1 MSVIMRGSRDARAV
15 PFLAPGFAHAR
26 GRRFFG
32 PFADRSGPLNFTIR
46 ETAPEFG
53 GILKRFVNKT
63 PGQSR
68 YNSTNREI
76 GEGNELLELLAQRMD
91 MCERLEASSMGFSYD
106 SRGSARAEGRYA
118 TQVLARLTGK
128 PYDAVVADISAAAEK
143 YRAKRLG

>member
-1 MSVIMRGSRDARAV
+1 MK
-15 PFLAPGFAHAR
+15 
-26 GRRFFG
+26 
-32 PFADRSGPLNFTIR
+32 RS
-46 ETAPEFG
+46 
-53 GILKRFVNKT
+53 VNKT

-76 GEGNELLELLAQRMD
+76 GEGNELLGSIELLAQRMD

-106 SRGSARAEGRYA
+106 GRGSARAEGRYA

-128 PYDAVVADISAAAEK
+128 PYDVVVADISAAAEK